1 MNINATLIGQA
12 IWFGLFVLFCM
23 KFVWPPLTQALEE
36 RKQKIA
42 EGLSAADRAERDLA
56 LAQEK
61 ASGNLKE
68 AKEKSAEIID
78 QANRRANQIVEEAKA
93 AARKEGER
101 LVAQAHAEID
111 QEVNAARE
119 KLRAEVSALALAGA
133 EKVLASEVNRD
144 AHGKMLEQLAAQL

>member
-1 MNINATLIGQA
+1 MNINATLIGQV
-12 IWFGLFVLFCM
+12 IWFVLFVAFCM
-23 KFVWPPLTQALEE
+23 KFIWPPLTRALEE

-42 EGLSAADRAERDLA
+42 EGLSAADRAERDLE

-61 ASGNLKE
+61 ATANLKE
-68 AKEKSAEIID
+68 AKDKAAEIID
-78 QANRRANQIVEEAKA
+78 QANRRASQIVEDAKE

-101 LVAQAHAEID
+101 LVTQAHAEID
-111 QEVNAARE
+111 QEINAARE

-133 EKVLASEVNRD
+133 EKVLGSEVNRD